1 MAAFTQGFRLSP
13 AVAQSVLSPRDPH
26 AQRGAGKGG
35 WDWVGLLICIML
47 KQGVRC
53 VLHRQEQPLSPGLR
67 PDREHCPGSTGTRV
81 CMCVHTRATHTQAQQ
96 VMDRGVGHS
105 SKLANLPTRRKDGAW
120 GGKQA
125 PQVPSK
131 LPLLTSRQEAVFAL
145 FPYRHLGVLFWF
157 SFLSELHKI

>member
-1 MAAFTQGFRLSP
+1 MCAPQARTASQSGAEARQGTLSRLHG
-13 AVAQSVLSPRDPH
+13 D
-26 AQRGAGKGG
+26 
-35 WDWVGLLICIML
+35 
-47 KQGVRC
+47 
-53 VLHRQEQPLSPGLR
+53 
-67 PDREHCPGSTGTRV
+67 T
-81 CMCVHTRATHTQAQQ
+81 CVHVCTHTSHTQAQK

-157 SFLSELHKI
+157 SSLSELHKI